1 MFCYSIYF
9 LFIFEIAFPCWVLF
23 NTKRK
28 VVMITLCCLRQFT
41 QSLTKKNPKK
51 RKDND
56 KCVANIELA
65 LSLRKFT
72 RSLTQTRDLSRW
84 IYLQSPISQ
93 SDHGIWSGC
102 VIKGLDLFAREEIS
116 SLWDQQIH
124 LWTISLRQGRYI
136 FFLWVRQFYMYL
148 CF

>member
-1 MFCYSIYF
+1 MFCYSIYYF
-9 LFIFEIAFPCWVLF
+9 FIFEIAFPCWVLF

-41 QSLTKKNPKK
+41 QSLTKENPKK

-72 RSLTQTRDLSRW
+72 RSLTQTRDLSPTLRVG
-84 IYLQSPISQ
+84 Y
-93 SDHGIWSGC
+93 G
-102 VIKGLDLFAREEIS
+102 FIS
-116 SLWDQQIH
+116 SHLSANQI
-124 LWTISLRQGRYI
+124 TVFG
-136 FFLWVRQFYMYL
+136 VVA
-148 CF
+148 